1 MKKSV
6 KITLIVAAVLV
17 GLGLCIAVVG
27 ALMGGRISDL
37 RNTYFDGKEWHHGA
51 ALDGRYTGGEIHVP
65 AEENITALNIDWVA
79 GDVKIIVTDGEEI
92 VVTEHVD
99 RGIPAE
105 YALQLEA
112 DNTLRIRYCGDIWG
126 IAIDMPTKDLTV
138 CLPRTV
144 AENLTAVDLSGV
156 SADFA
161 VDKLTVRESFSFDTT
176 SGRLKTEALTATGAK
191 ADVSSVSGKIELDGS
206 FREVKAGSTSGEIDL
221 KLYNTPAV
229 IEVNTVSGEVD
240 VELPADT
247 GFLLDY
253 STVSGELEYDF
264 PLMMS
269 KDGKYVC
276 GDGACRIEVGTTSG
290 SLSVERLG

>member
-37 RNTYFDGKEWHHGA
+37 RNTYYDGREWHHGD
-51 ALDGRYTGGEIHVP
+51 ALDGSYTGGEIRVP
-65 AEENITALNIDWVA
+65 AEDITALSIDWVA
-79 GDVKIIVTDGEEI
+79 GDVKIMVTDGEEI
-92 VVTEHVD
+92 VVTEHAD

-105 YALQLEA
+105 YALLLEA
-112 DNTLRIRYCGDIWG
+112 DNTLRIRYSNDVWG
-126 IAIDMPTKDLTV
+126 IDMPEKDLTV
-138 CLPRTV
+138 LLPRTV

-176 SGRLKTEALTATGAK
+176 SGKLKTEVLTATGAK
-191 ADVSSVSGKIELDGS
+191 ADVNSVSGDIELDGS

-221 KLYNTPAV
+221 MLRNAPAV
-229 IEVNTVSGEVD
+229 EVSTVSGEVD
-240 VELPADT
+240 VELPAGT
-247 GFLLDY
+247 GFTLDY
-253 STVSGELEYDF
+253 STVSGELECDF
-264 PLMMS
+264 PLTKS
-269 KDGKYVC
+269 VDGKYVC
-276 GDGACRIEVGTTSG
+276 GDGACRMEIGTTSG

>member
-37 RNTYFDGKEWHHGA
+37 RNTYYDGREWHHGD
-51 ALDGRYTGGEIHVP
+51 ALDGSYTGGEIRVP
-65 AEENITALNIDWVA
+65 AEGITALDIDWVA
-79 GDVKIIVTDGEEI
+79 GDVKIMVTDGEEI

-112 DNTLRIRYCGDIWG
+112 DDTLRIRYSNDVWG
-126 IAIDMPTKDLTV
+126 IDMPEKDLTV
-138 CLPRTV
+138 LLPRTV

-161 VDKLTVRESFSFDTT
+161 VDRLTVRDAFSFDTA
-176 SGRLKTEALTATGAK
+176 SGKLKTEALTATGAK
-191 ADVSSVSGKIELDGS
+191 ADVNSVSGDIELDGS

-221 KLYNTPAV
+221 MLRNAPAAV
-229 IEVNTVSGEVD
+229 EVSTVSGEVD
-240 VELPADT
+240 VELPAGT
-247 GFLLDY
+247 GFTLDY
-253 STVSGELEYDF
+253 STVSGELECDF
-264 PLMMS
+264 PLTKS
-269 KDGKYVC
+269 VDGKFVC
-276 GDGACRIEVGTTSG
+276 GDGACRMEIGTTSG

>member
-37 RNTYFDGKEWHHGA
+37 RNTYYDGREWHHGD
-51 ALDGRYTGGEIHVP
+51 ALDGSYTGGEIRVP
-65 AEENITALNIDWVA
+65 AEGITALDIDWVA
-79 GDVKIIVTDGEEI
+79 GDVKIMVTDGEEI

-112 DNTLRIRYCGDIWG
+112 DDTLRIRYSNDVWG
-126 IAIDMPTKDLTV
+126 IDMPEKDLTV
-138 CLPRTV
+138 LLPRTV

-176 SGRLKTEALTATGAK
+176 SGKLKTEVLTATGAK
-191 ADVSSVSGKIELDGS
+191 ADVNSVSGDIELDGS

-221 KLYNTPAV
+221 MLRNAPAAV
-229 IEVNTVSGEVD
+229 EVSTVSGEVD
-240 VELPADT
+240 VELPAGT
-247 GFLLDY
+247 GFTLDY
-253 STVSGELEYDF
+253 STVSGELECDF
-264 PLMMS
+264 PLTKS
-269 KDGKYVC
+269 VDGKYVC
-276 GDGACRIEVGTTSG
+276 GDGACRMEIGTTSG

>member
-37 RNTYFDGKEWHHGA
+37 RNTYYDGREWHHGD
-51 ALDGRYTGGEIHVP
+51 ALDGSYTGGEIRVP
-65 AEENITALNIDWVA
+65 AEDITALSIDWVA
-79 GDVKIIVTDGEEI
+79 GDVKIMVTDGEEI
-92 VVTEHVD
+92 VVTEHAD

-105 YALQLEA
+105 YALLLEA
-112 DNTLRIRYCGDIWG
+112 DNTLRIRYSNDVWG
-126 IAIDMPTKDLTV
+126 IDMPEKDLTV
-138 CLPRTV
+138 LLPRTV

-176 SGRLKTEALTATGAK
+176 SGKLKTEVLTATGAK
-191 ADVSSVSGKIELDGS
+191 ADVNSVSGDIELDGS

-221 KLYNTPAV
+221 MLRNAPAAV
-229 IEVNTVSGEVD
+229 EVSTVSGEVD
-240 VELPADT
+240 VELPAGT
-247 GFLLDY
+247 GFTLDY
-253 STVSGELEYDF
+253 STVSGELECDF
-264 PLMMS
+264 PLTKS
-269 KDGKYVC
+269 VDGKFVC

>member
-37 RNTYFDGKEWHHGA
+37 RNTYYDGREWHHGD
-51 ALDGRYTGGEIHVP
+51 ALDGSYTGGEIRVP
-65 AEENITALNIDWVA
+65 AESITALSIDWVA
-79 GDVKIIVTDGEEI
+79 GDVKIMVTDGEES
-92 VVTEHVD
+92 VVTEHAD
-99 RGIPAE
+99 RGIPEE
-105 YALQLEA
+105 YALCVEA
-112 DNTLRIRYCGDIWG
+112 DNTLRIRYSNDVWG
-126 IAIDMPTKDLTV
+126 IDMPEKDLTV
-138 CLPRTV
+138 LLPRTV

-176 SGRLKTEALTATGAK
+176 SGKLKTEVLTATGAK
-191 ADVSSVSGKIELDGS
+191 ADVNSVSGDIELDGS

-221 KLYNTPAV
+221 MLRNAPAAV
-229 IEVNTVSGEVD
+229 EVSTVSGEVD
-240 VELPADT
+240 VELPAGT
-247 GFLLDY
+247 GFTLDY
-253 STVSGELEYDF
+253 STVSGELECDF
-264 PLMMS
+264 PLTKS
-269 KDGKYVC
+269 VDGKFVC

>member
-37 RNTYFDGKEWHHGA
+37 RNTYYDGREWHHGD
-51 ALDGRYTGGEIHVP
+51 ALDGSYTGGEIRVP
-65 AEENITALNIDWVA
+65 AESITALSIDWVA
-79 GDVKIIVTDGEEI
+79 GDVKIMVTDGEEI
-92 VVTEHVD
+92 VVTEHAD

-105 YALQLEA
+105 YALLLEA
-112 DNTLRIRYCGDIWG
+112 DNTLRIRYSNDVWG
-126 IAIDMPTKDLTV
+126 IDMPEKDLTV
-138 CLPRTV
+138 LLPRTV

-176 SGRLKTEALTATGAK
+176 SGKLKTEVLTATGAK
-191 ADVSSVSGKIELDGS
+191 ADVNSVSGDIELDGS

-221 KLYNTPAV
+221 MLRNAPAAV
-229 IEVNTVSGEVD
+229 EVSTVSGEVD
-240 VELPADT
+240 VELPAGT
-247 GFLLDY
+247 GFTLDY
-253 STVSGELEYDF
+253 STVSGELECDF
-264 PLMMS
+264 PLTKS
-269 KDGKYVC
+269 VDGKFVC

>member
-27 ALMGGRISDL
+27 VLMGGRISDL
-37 RNTYFDGKEWHHGA
+37 RNTYYDGREWHHGA
-51 ALDGRYTGGEIHVP
+51 ALDGSYTGGEIRVP
-65 AEENITALNIDWVA
+65 AEDITALDIDWVA
-79 GDVKIIVTDGEEI
+79 GDVKIMVTDGEEI

-99 RGIPAE
+99 RGIPEE
-105 YALQLEA
+105 YALCVEA
-112 DNTLRIRYCGDIWG
+112 DNTLRIRYSNDVWG
-126 IAIDMPTKDLTV
+126 IDMPEKDLTV
-138 CLPRTV
+138 LLPRTV
-144 AENLTAVDLSGV
+144 AENLTAVNLSDV

-161 VDKLTVRESFSFDTT
+161 VDKLTVRDAFSFDTT

-191 ADVSSVSGKIELDGS
+191 ADVNSVSGDIELDGS
-206 FREVKAGSTSGEIDL
+206 FREVKAGSTSGETDL
-221 KLYNTPAV
+221 KLRNGPAAV
-229 IEVNTVSGEVD
+229 EVSTVSGEVD
-240 VELPADT
+240 VELPAGT
-247 GFLLDY
+247 GFTLDY

-264 PLMMS
+264 PLTKS

>member
-37 RNTYFDGKEWHHGA
+37 RNTYYDGREWHHGD
-51 ALDGRYTGGEIHVP
+51 ALDGSYTGGEIRVP
-65 AEENITALNIDWVA
+65 AESITALSIDWVT

-92 VVTEHVD
+92 VGTEHAD

-105 YALQLEA
+105 YALLLEA
-112 DNTLRIRYCGDIWG
+112 DNTLRIRYSNDVWG
-126 IAIDMPTKDLTV
+126 IDMPEKDLTV
-138 CLPRTV
+138 LLPRTV

-161 VDKLTVRESFSFDTT
+161 VGKLTVRDAFSFDTT
-176 SGRLKTEALTATGAK
+176 SGKLKTEVLTATGAK
-191 ADVSSVSGKIELDGS
+191 ADVNSVSGDIELDGS

-221 KLYNTPAV
+221 KLRNGPAA
-229 IEVNTVSGEVD
+229 IEVSTVSGEVD
-240 VELPADT
+240 VELPAGT
-247 GFLLDY
+247 GFTLDY
-253 STVSGELEYDF
+253 STVSGELECDF
-264 PLMMS
+264 PLTKS
-269 KDGKYVC
+269 VDGKYVC
-276 GDGACRIEVGTTSG
+276 GDGACRMEVGTTSG

>member
-37 RNTYFDGKEWHHGA
+37 RNTSYDGREWHHGD
-51 ALDGRYTGGEIHVP
+51 ALDGSYTGGEIRVP
-65 AEENITALNIDWVA
+65 AEDITALSIDWVA
-79 GDVKIIVTDGEEI
+79 GDVKIMVTDGEEI
-92 VVTEHVD
+92 VVTEHAD

-105 YALQLEA
+105 YALLLEA
-112 DNTLRIRYCGDIWG
+112 DNTLRIRYSNDVWG
-126 IAIDMPTKDLTV
+126 IDMPEKDLTV
-138 CLPRTV
+138 LLPRTV

-176 SGRLKTEALTATGAK
+176 SGKLKTEVLTATGAK
-191 ADVSSVSGKIELDGS
+191 ADVNSVSGDIELDGS

-221 KLYNTPAV
+221 MLRNAPAAV
-229 IEVNTVSGEVD
+229 EVSTVSGEVD
-240 VELPADT
+240 VELPAGT
-247 GFLLDY
+247 GFTLDY
-253 STVSGELEYDF
+253 STVSGELECDF
-264 PLMMS
+264 PLTKS
-269 KDGKYVC
+269 VDGKFVC

>member
-37 RNTYFDGKEWHHGA
+37 RNTYYDGREWHHGD
-51 ALDGRYTGGEIHVP
+51 ALDGSYTGGEIRVP
-65 AEENITALNIDWVA
+65 AEDITALDIDWVA
-79 GDVKIIVTDGEEI
+79 GDVKIMVTDGEEI
-92 VVTEHVD
+92 VVTEHAD

-105 YALQLEA
+105 YALLLEA
-112 DNTLRIRYCGDIWG
+112 DNTLRIRYSNDVWG
-126 IAIDMPTKDLTV
+126 IDMPEKDLTV
-138 CLPRTV
+138 LLPRTV

-156 SADFA
+156 SANFA
-161 VDKLTVRESFSFDTT
+161 VGKLTVRDAFSFDTT
-176 SGRLKTEALTATGAK
+176 SGKLEMQSMNAPQAK
-191 ADVSSVSGKIELDGS
+191 ADVNSVSGKVELDGS

-221 KLYNTPAV
+221 MLRNAPAAV
-229 IEVNTVSGEVD
+229 EVSTVSGEVD
-240 VELPADT
+240 VELPAGT
-247 GFLLDY
+247 GFTLDY
-253 STVSGELEYDF
+253 STVSGELECDF
-264 PLMMS
+264 PLTKS
-269 KDGKYVC
+269 VDGKYVC

>member
-37 RNTYFDGKEWHHGA
+37 RNTYYDGREWHHGD
-51 ALDGRYTGGEIHVP
+51 ALDGSYTGGEIRVP
-65 AEENITALNIDWVA
+65 AEDITALSIDWVA
-79 GDVKIIVTDGEEI
+79 GDVKIMVTDGEEI
-92 VVTEHVD
+92 VVTEHAD

-105 YALQLEA
+105 YALLLEA
-112 DNTLRIRYCGDIWG
+112 DNTLRIRYSNDVWG
-126 IAIDMPTKDLTV
+126 IDMPEKDLTV
-138 CLPRTV
+138 LLPRTV

-176 SGRLKTEALTATGAK
+176 SGKLKTEVLTATGAK
-191 ADVSSVSGKIELDGS
+191 ADVNSVSGDIELDGS
-206 FREVKAGSTSGEIDL
+206 FREVKASSTSGEIDL
-221 KLYNTPAV
+221 KLRNGPAAV
-229 IEVNTVSGEVD
+229 EVSTVSGEVD
-240 VELPADT
+240 VELPAGT
-247 GFLLDY
+247 GFTLDY

-264 PLMMS
+264 QLTKS
-269 KDGKYVC
+269 KDGKFVC

>member
-37 RNTYFDGKEWHHGA
+37 RNTYYDGREWHHGD
-51 ALDGRYTGGEIHVP
+51 ALDGSYTGGEIRVP
-65 AEENITALNIDWVA
+65 AEDITALSIDWVA
-79 GDVKIIVTDGEEI
+79 GDVKIMVTDGEEI
-92 VVTEHVD
+92 VVTEHAD

-105 YALQLEA
+105 YALLLEA
-112 DNTLRIRYCGDIWG
+112 DNTLRIRYSNDVWG
-126 IAIDMPTKDLTV
+126 IDMPEKDLTV
-138 CLPRTV
+138 LLPRTV

-161 VDKLTVRESFSFDTT
+161 VDRLTVRDAFSFDTA
-176 SGRLKTEALTATGAK
+176 SGKLKTEALTATGAK
-191 ADVSSVSGKIELDGS
+191 ADVNSVSGDIELDGS

-221 KLYNTPAV
+221 MLRNAPAAV
-229 IEVNTVSGEVD
+229 EVSTVSGEVD
-240 VELPADT
+240 VELPAGT
-247 GFLLDY
+247 GFTLDY
-253 STVSGELEYDF
+253 STVSGELECDF
-264 PLMMS
+264 PLTKS
-269 KDGKYVC
+269 VDGKFVC

>member
-6 KITLIVAAVLV
+6 KITLLVAAVLV
-17 GLGLCIAVVG
+17 GLGMCIAVVG
-27 ALMGGRISDL
+27 VLMGGRISDL
-37 RNTYFDGKEWHHGA
+37 RNTYYDGREWHHGD
-51 ALDGRYTGGEIHVP
+51 ALDGSYTGGEIRVP
-65 AEENITALNIDWVA
+65 AESITALSIDWVA
-79 GDVKIIVTDGEEI
+79 GDVKIMVTDGEEI
-92 VVTEHVD
+92 VVTEHAD

-105 YALQLEA
+105 YALLLEA
-112 DNTLRIRYCGDIWG
+112 DNTLRIRYSNDVWG
-126 IAIDMPTKDLTV
+126 IDMPEKDLTV
-138 CLPRTV
+138 LLPRTV

-161 VDKLTVRESFSFDTT
+161 VGKLTVRDAFSFDTT
-176 SGRLKTEALTATGAK
+176 SGKLEMQSMNAPQAK
-191 ADVSSVSGKIELDGS
+191 ADVNSVSGKVELDGS

-221 KLYNTPAV
+221 MLRNAPAAV
-229 IEVNTVSGEVD
+229 EVSTVSGEVD
-240 VELPADT
+240 VELPAGT
-247 GFLLDY
+247 GFTLDY

-264 PLMMS
+264 PLTKS

>member
-37 RNTYFDGKEWHHGA
+37 RNTYYDGREWHHGD
-51 ALDGRYTGGEIHVP
+51 ALDGSYTGGEIRVP
-65 AEENITALNIDWVA
+65 AEDITALDIDWVA
-79 GDVKIIVTDGEEI
+79 GDVKIMVTDGEEI
-92 VVTEHVD
+92 VVTEHAD
-99 RGIPAE
+99 HGIPEE

-112 DNTLRIRYCGDIWG
+112 DNTLRIRYSNDVWG
-126 IAIDMPTKDLTV
+126 IDMPEKDLTV
-138 CLPRTV
+138 LLPRTV
-144 AENLTAVDLSGV
+144 AENLTAVNLSDV

-191 ADVSSVSGKIELDGS
+191 ADVNSVSGDIELDGS

-221 KLYNTPAV
+221 KLRNGPAAL
-229 IEVNTVSGEVD
+229 EVSTVSGEVD
-240 VELPADT
+240 VELPAGT
-247 GFLLDY
+247 GFTLDY

-264 PLMMS
+264 PLTKS

>member
-37 RNTYFDGKEWHHGA
+37 RNTYYDGREWHHGD
-51 ALDGRYTGGEIHVP
+51 ALDGSYTGGEIRVP
-65 AEENITALNIDWVA
+65 AEDITALSIDWVA
-79 GDVKIIVTDGEEI
+79 GDVKIMVTDGEEI
-92 VVTEHVD
+92 VVTEHAD

-105 YALQLEA
+105 YALLLEA
-112 DNTLRIRYCGDIWG
+112 DNTLRIRYSNDVWG
-126 IAIDMPTKDLTV
+126 IDMPEKDLTV
-138 CLPRTV
+138 LLPRTV

-156 SADFA
+156 SANFA

-176 SGRLKTEALTATGAK
+176 SGKLKTEVLTATGAK
-191 ADVSSVSGKIELDGS
+191 ADVNSVSGDIELDGS

-221 KLYNTPAV
+221 MLRNAPAAV
-229 IEVNTVSGEVD
+229 EVSTVSGEVD
-240 VELPADT
+240 VELPAGT
-247 GFLLDY
+247 GFTLDY
-253 STVSGELEYDF
+253 STVSGELECDF
-264 PLMMS
+264 PLTKS
-269 KDGKYVC
+269 VDGKFVC

>member
-37 RNTYFDGKEWHHGA
+37 RNTYYDGREWHHGD
-51 ALDGRYTGGEIHVP
+51 ALDGSYTGGEIRVP
-65 AEENITALNIDWVA
+65 AEDITALSIDWVA
-79 GDVKIIVTDGEEI
+79 GDVKIMVTDGEEI
-92 VVTEHVD
+92 VVTEHAD
-99 RGIPAE
+99 HGIPEE

-112 DNTLRIRYCGDIWG
+112 DNTLRIRYSNDVWG
-126 IAIDMPTKDLTV
+126 NDMPEKDLTV
-138 CLPRTV
+138 LLPRTV

-161 VDKLTVRESFSFDTT
+161 VGKLTVRDAFSFDTT
-176 SGRLKTEALTATGAK
+176 SGKLEMQSMNAPQAK
-191 ADVSSVSGKIELDGS
+191 ADVSSVSGKVELDGS

-221 KLYNTPAV
+221 MLRNAPAAV
-229 IEVNTVSGEVD
+229 EVSTVSGEVD
-240 VELPADT
+240 VELPAGT
-247 GFLLDY
+247 GFTLDY
-253 STVSGELEYDF
+253 STVSGELECDF
-264 PLMMS
+264 PLTKS
-269 KDGKYVC
+269 ADGKYAC

>member
-27 ALMGGRISDL
+27 VLMGGRISDL
-37 RNTYFDGKEWHHGA
+37 RNTYYDGREWHHGA
-51 ALDGRYTGGEIHVP
+51 ALDGSYTGGEIRVP
-65 AEENITALNIDWVA
+65 AEDITALDIDWVA
-79 GDVKIIVTDGEEI
+79 GDVKIMVTDGEEI

-99 RGIPAE
+99 RGIPEE
-105 YALQLEA
+105 YALCVEA
-112 DNTLRIRYCGDIWG
+112 DNTLRIRYSNDVWG
-126 IAIDMPTKDLTV
+126 IDMPEKDLTV
-138 CLPRTV
+138 LLPRTV
-144 AENLTAVDLSGV
+144 AENLTAVNLSDV

-191 ADVSSVSGKIELDGS
+191 ADVNSVSGDIELDGS
-206 FREVKAGSTSGEIDL
+206 FREVKAGSTSGETDL
-221 KLYNTPAV
+221 KLRNGPAAV
-229 IEVNTVSGEVD
+229 EVSTVSGEVD
-240 VELPADT
+240 VELPAGT
-247 GFLLDY
+247 GFTLDY

-264 PLMMS
+264 PLTKS

>member
-37 RNTYFDGKEWHHGA
+37 RNTYYDGREWHHGD
-51 ALDGRYTGGEIHVP
+51 ALDGSYTGGEIRVP
-65 AEENITALNIDWVA
+65 AEDITALSIDWVA
-79 GDVKIIVTDGEEI
+79 GDVKIMVTDGEEI
-92 VVTEHVD
+92 VVTEHAD

-105 YALQLEA
+105 YALLLEA
-112 DNTLRIRYCGDIWG
+112 DNTLRIRYSNDVWG
-126 IAIDMPTKDLTV
+126 IDMPEKDLTV
-138 CLPRTV
+138 LLPRTV

-161 VDKLTVRESFSFDTT
+161 VGKLTVRDAFSFDTT
-176 SGRLKTEALTATGAK
+176 SGKLEMQSMNAPQAK
-191 ADVSSVSGKIELDGS
+191 ATVSSVSGKVELDGS

-221 KLYNTPAV
+221 MLRNAPAAV
-229 IEVNTVSGEVD
+229 EVSTVSGEVD
-240 VELPADT
+240 VELPAGT
-247 GFLLDY
+247 GFTLDY
-253 STVSGELEYDF
+253 STVSGELECDF
-264 PLMMS
+264 PLTKS
-269 KDGKYVC
+269 VDGKFVC

>member
-37 RNTYFDGKEWHHGA
+37 RNTYYDGREWHHGD
-51 ALDGRYTGGEIHVP
+51 ALDGSYTGGEIRVP
-65 AEENITALNIDWVA
+65 AEDITALDIDWVA
-79 GDVKIIVTDGEEI
+79 GDVKIMVTDGEEI
-92 VVTEHVD
+92 VVTEHAD

-105 YALQLEA
+105 YALLLEA
-112 DNTLRIRYCGDIWG
+112 DNTLRIRYSNDVWG
-126 IAIDMPTKDLTV
+126 IDMPEKDLTV
-138 CLPRTV
+138 LLPRTV

-156 SADFA
+156 SANFA
-161 VDKLTVRESFSFDTT
+161 VGKLTVRDAFSFDTT
-176 SGRLKTEALTATGAK
+176 SGKLEMQSMNAPQAK
-191 ADVSSVSGKIELDGS
+191 ATVSSVSGKVELDGS

-221 KLYNTPAV
+221 MLRNAPAAV
-229 IEVNTVSGEVD
+229 EVSTVSGEVD
-240 VELPADT
+240 VELPAGT
-247 GFLLDY
+247 GFTLDY
-253 STVSGELEYDF
+253 STVSGELECDF
-264 PLMMS
+264 PLTKS
-269 KDGKYVC
+269 VDGKYVC